1 MFQAALTVTPVNPET
16 PDVRYAQRR
25 ASWLAVG
32 QAIGNG
38 KQRTTSVR
46 LSFASCGP
54 LAIREPL
61 GGGGQSLD
69 NSSPLSRASSVLRSP
84 EVRRLVSTFA
94 PALRIYRLPRTHG
107 SCAALRRTRGLLPS
121 MQRGVPPFVV
131 HGGRLAAGDRDA
143 RGQAEPALAIS
154 RAGAAPRLLAK
165 ACEEPRGFASD
176 ERRHAVQLA
185 DESASAR
192 RQRNVS
198 GLRCASAAHL
208 PTNQLPTPAS
218 ASDWGFHEEP
228 EVAASE
234 PCARCLSRGP
244 VGALGACEA
253 EAAAVCW
260 SGHKGWMGY
269 ESGTVRSGGRA
280 LGSDV
285 DLRSCV
291 LELDPVARSTVPSGS
306 FPSGAPH
313 VWSRAGVRTLTS
325 HAAGGPTV
333 APPSATPH
341 HDRDCA
347 PTNG

>member
-1 MFQAALTVTPVNPET
+1 MAGV
-16 PDVRYAQRR
+16 
-25 ASWLAVG
+25 
-32 QAIGNG
+32 
-38 KQRTTSVR
+38 
-46 LSFASCGP
+46 
-54 LAIREPL
+54 
-61 GGGGQSLD
+61 
-69 NSSPLSRASSVLRSP
+69 SR
-84 EVRRLVSTFA
+84 
-94 PALRIYRLPRTHG
+94 PATG
-107 SCAALRRTRGLLPS
+107 
-121 MQRGVPPFVV
+121 
-131 HGGRLAAGDRDA
+131 A

-234 PCARCLSRGP
+234 PCARCLSRGS
-244 VGALGACEA
+244 VGARGACEA

-269 ESGTVRSGGRA
+269 ESDTVRSGGRA

-333 APPSATPH
+333 APPSAIPH
-341 HDRDCA
+341 PERDCE
-347 PTNG
+347 PTNGSGLSMSGGLAVPARLPNPPFALRGAWCPAGRTRGRRSGLEQRA